1 MQYLIKISID
11 STEAWRL
18 ISVDGKADLA
28 HLAQLIA
35 LSFDYKDNTQFFI
48 INGKNYSAGLAGMPK
63 SPEDLIVFDDLS
75 LKENDEFIYKHDSH
89 PVLTHTIKVMKVDE
103 HLFCLMPSCLIG
115 SGLIPNE
122 ENLNEQIINDCFDS
136 NELLSLDLREVTS
149 RLRSFGLLRN
159 NVNEALVQAG
169 AVPLNFKVE
178 K

>member
-1 MQYLIKISID
+1 MQYLLKISID
-11 STEAWRL
+11 NTEAWRL

-28 HLAQLIA
+28 HTAQLIA
-35 LSFDYKDNTQFFI
+35 LSFDYKDNNQFFI
-48 INGKNYSAGLAGMPK
+48 IKDKTFSAGFAGNPK
-63 SPEDLIVFDDLS
+63 SPEDLTVFDDLS

-89 PVLTHTIKVMKVDE
+89 PVLSHTLKVMKVDE

-115 SGLIPNE
+115 SGLIPDE
-122 ENLNEQIINDCFDS
+122 EDLNEQIINDCFDS
-136 NELLSLDLREVTS
+136 NELISLDLREVTN
-149 RLRSFGLLRN
+149 RLRAFGSLRN